1 MDSGV
6 AVSEGKNNSRSG
18 EKMKSGIYNT
28 LLVLF
33 TLITLFLVGFI
44 LTLRFTDSTV
54 LSVQSGSMSPVFNEG
69 DAIVIRRT
77 ATDQL
82 KAGDIVT
89 VQTPDKSRSFT
100 HRIIRVDFE
109 EGLVYTGGD
118 ALKSEDPMPADISLV
133 IGKYWFKIPFLGSF
147 SQKMNMRFLPII
159 LAMILVAL
167 TAVRS
172 VLTIINKRKAGEKDA
187 KN

>member
-1 MDSGV
+1 MGTGI

-18 EKMKSGIYNT
+18 EKIKSGIYNT
-28 LLVLF
+28 LLALF
-33 TLITLFLVGFI
+33 TVLTLSLLGFI
-44 LTLRFTDSTV
+44 LILRFTDSTV

-77 ATDQL
+77 ATD
-82 KAGDIVT
+82 KHKSGDIVT

-147 SQKMNMRFLPII
+147 SQKMNIRFILILLAII
-159 LAMILVAL
+159 WLVL
-167 TAVRS
+167 TAARF
-172 VLTIINKRKAGEKDA
+172 VLTAIKKRKAGEKDA